1 MIEALEKQKKDFENQ
16 IKNETDK
23 FKKELLEKEKK
34 KLEEQIKKEEDAIKD
49 FKKES
54 EELIQKIIQNFHHNF
69 KIEKM
74 NFVGKKYLNL
84 I

>member
-34 KLEEQIKKEEDAIKD
+34 NQKNRLKK
-49 FKKES
+49 KKM
-54 EELIQKIIQNFHHNF
+54 Q
-69 KIEKM
+69 
-74 NFVGKKYLNL
+74 
-84 I
+84 